1 LIFKKLQIV
10 SPTTLQL
17 RKHSGTKGPKVSIAQ
32 PKNLT
37 IVDSVISRS
46 RATDVVLVVG
56 GVLLTALA
64 AQVQIPAVPV
74 PFTLQTLAVLVI
86 GATLGSTRGAIT
98 MGAYGLLGA
107 LGLPV
112 FAGGGSGFGV
122 VFGAT
127 GGFILGFIF
136 AAALIGRL
144 AELNWSSEIAKM
156 FASYVLGSAVIY
168 AIGVPVLAMS
178 AFSSDL
184 IAASVY
190 MLPYLI
196 WDAVKAVIAAALL
209 PGAWALVKKIQ
220 NKN

>member
-1 LIFKKLQIV
+1 MKLQIV
-10 SPTTLQL
+10 STTTLQL
-17 RKHSGTKGPKVSIAQ
+17 RKHSGRKGPQVSIAQ
-32 PKNLT
+32 PKNVT
-37 IVDSVISRS
+37 IIDSVISRS
-46 RATDVVLVVG
+46 RATDVVLVLG

-64 AQVQIPAVPV
+64 AQVQIPATPV

-86 GATLGSTRGAIT
+86 GATLGSARGAIT

-112 FAGGGSGFGV
+112 FAGASSGFNV
-122 VFGAT
+122 IFGAT

-144 AELNWSSEIAKM
+144 AELNWSSKMSLM
-156 FASYVLGSAVIY
+156 FASYLLGSAVIY

-209 PGAWALVKKIQ
+209 PGAWALVKKI
-220 NKN
+220 KG